1 MIIYIFRS
9 CTFQQLLLPVLSEK
23 LWQEISSVPVL
34 AAYDA
39 AAARDGAEEEEA
51 RGACS
56 NGLPLRVKELIAH
69 L

>member
-9 CTFQQLLLPVLSEK
+9 CTFQQILLRLREK
-23 LWQEISSVPVL
+23 LWQGISSVPVL
-34 AAYDA
+34 VAFDA

>member
-1 MIIYIFRS
+1 LR
-9 CTFQQLLLPVLSEK
+9 EK
-23 LWQEISSVPVL
+23 LWQGISSVPVL
-34 AAYDA
+34 VAFDA

>member
-1 MIIYIFRS
+1 MVA
-9 CTFQQLLLPVLSEK
+9 TFE
-23 LWQEISSVPVL
+23 
-34 AAYDA
+34 A

-56 NGLPLRVKELIAH
+56 SGLPLRVKELIAH